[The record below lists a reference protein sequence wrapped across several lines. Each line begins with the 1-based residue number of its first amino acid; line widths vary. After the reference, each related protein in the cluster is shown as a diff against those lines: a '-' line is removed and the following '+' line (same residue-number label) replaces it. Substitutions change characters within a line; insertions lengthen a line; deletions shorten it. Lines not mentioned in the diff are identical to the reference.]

1 MNTDIEDLI
10 IQCHQLMEANHYS
23 VTWRKR
29 LDEAFSLISDWF
41 SKNGYSFITPEIAD
55 RFLLDSIGDISSK
68 SKWEP
73 RERLLFN
80 AIDKLLTFEE
90 SSQFRLHRPRAKY
103 DFPPPFNDWWDE
115 YCTELIINRDNSENT
130 IRKKKQTLFHVVAFL
145 QEHGK
150 SIDTFT
156 SKDITAYLESLNCKQ
171 SHKYYISRLLA
182 EFFTFLKEKDFI
194 DPLLLNQ
201 IPRIPPSR
209 ERDLPTT
216 YTPDEVRSIIK
227 AVDRSSA
234 IGKRNYLMLVLL
246 VTYAWRI
253 ADVIGLKFSYLDW
266 ELNTITFRLQ
276 KTGTM
281 TSFPLMPHVG
291 NAILDYKQN
300 GRPQTEEDTIIVSHI
315 ATNRGKPISD
325 SNAASIVVKYMT
337 IAGID
342 GFTGR
347 KHGPH
352 VFRHSVATN
361 MLNNRESLTT
371 IQSVLGHKSTE
382 TTKEYLSLD
391 LLSLR
396 NCAVDVPEI
405 VNNPLF

>member
-1 MNTDIEDLI
+1 
-10 IQCHQLMEANHYS
+10 
-23 VTWRKR
+23 
-29 LDEAFSLISDWF
+29 
-41 SKNGYSFITPEIAD
+41 
-55 RFLLDSIGDISSK
+55 
-68 SKWEP
+68 
-73 RERLLFN
+73 
-80 AIDKLLTFEE
+80 
-90 SSQFRLHRPRAKY
+90 
-103 DFPPPFNDWWDE
+103 
-115 YCTELIINRDNSENT
+115 
-130 IRKKKQTLFHVVAFL
+130 
-145 QEHGK
+145 
-150 SIDTFT
+150 
-156 SKDITAYLESLNCKQ
+156 
-171 SHKYYISRLLA
+171 
-182 EFFTFLKEKDFI
+182 
-194 DPLLLNQ
+194 
-201 IPRIPPSR
+201 
-209 ERDLPTT
+209 
-216 YTPDEVRSIIK
+216 
-227 AVDRSSA
+227 
-234 IGKRNYLMLVLL
+234 MLVLL

>member
-1 MNTDIEDLI
+1 MFILNSAMVGMI
-10 IQCHQLMEANHYS
+10 ILMIRNGES
-23 VTWRKR
+23 VVYPGFIIYAQAAYTFYILTFAIINMVRYKR
-29 LDEAFSLISDWF
+29 NQMPIIAA
-41 SKNGYSFITPEIAD
+41 SK
-55 RFLLDSIGDISSK
+55 
-68 SKWEP
+68 
-73 RERLLFN
+73 
-80 AIDKLLTFEE
+80 AIDLVAAIMSLFILQV
-90 SSQFRLHRPRAKY
+90 SMINQFGGNEMFS
-103 DFPPPFNDWWDE
+103 D
-115 YCTELIINRDNSENT
+115 IIN
-130 IRKKKQTLFHVVAFL
+130 
-145 QEHGK
+145 
-150 SIDTFT
+150 
-156 SKDITAYLESLNCKQ
+156 
-171 SHKYYISRLLA
+171 
-182 EFFTFLKEKDFI
+182 
-194 DPLLLNQ
+194 
-201 IPRIPPSR
+201 
-209 ERDLPTT
+209 TT
-216 YTPDEVRSIIK
+216 
-227 AVDRSSA
+227 
-234 IGKRNYLMLVLL
+234 
-246 VTYAWRI
+246 
-253 ADVIGLKFSYLDW
+253 
-266 ELNTITFRLQ
+266 
-276 KTGTM
+276 TGTM